1 MALKYN
7 KKYLEKLAKKILDG
21 KATEAEK
28 TFLQEYYQAFDKGP
42 GISGELSDQQINFL
56 KDEIKASLAAHLDVS
71 GKKVVPLYRQTALRI
86 AVAASIIFCLSIGG
100 YFILNRPQP
109 QPIAKNKTNDLAPGG
124 NKAILTLAGGR
135 QISLTDAKLGLLA
148 SQGSTIINK
157 TADGEIVYNT
167 HSGLLSAGGETYN
180 TITTP
185 RAGKWEVTLPDG
197 SKVWLDACSS
207 IHFPA
212 AFTGTGRTVEITGQ
226 AYFEVIHN
234 AAKSFRVTCNGQ
246 TVEDIGTHFNINAY
260 PDEPIVKTTLLAGA
274 IKVSNKAYARTL
286 KPGQQAIIG
295 HTNQIQVL
303 NDVNTGEAI
312 AWKNG
317 LFRFDNAGIASVMRQ
332 VARWYDVDIQYEGD
346 IPQRHFSGDISRSV
360 NASKL
365 LEILSYTGVHFK
377 IEAAPDGRQGK
388 KIIVTR

>member
-7 KKYLEKLAKKILDG
+7 KRYLEKLAKKILDG

-28 TFLQEYYQAFDKGP
+28 TFLQEYYRAFDKEP
-42 GISGELSDQQINFL
+42 GISGEFSDQQINLL
-56 KDEIKASLAAHLDVS
+56 KDEIKASLAVHLDAS
-71 GKKVVPLYRQTALRI
+71 RQKIVPLYRQTIPRI
-86 AVAASIIFCLSIGG
+86 AAAASIILCLSIGG

-109 QPIAKNKTNDLAPGG
+109 QPIAQNKTNDLAPGG

-148 SQGSTIINK
+148 SQGSTVINK
-157 TADGEIVYNT
+157 TADGEIVYKT
-167 HSGLLSAGGETYN
+167 HSVPSIGGETYN

-185 RAGKWEVTLPDG
+185 RAGKWEVTLPDN

-212 AFTGTGRTVEITGQ
+212 AFTGTNRTVEITGQ
-226 AYFEVIHN
+226 AYFEVVHN
-234 AAKSFRVTCNGQ
+234 AAKPFRVTCNGQ

-260 PDEPIVKTTLLAGA
+260 PDEPIIKTTLLAGA
-274 IKVSNKAYARTL
+274 VKVSNNAYARIL
-286 KPGQQAIIG
+286 KPGQQSIIDQT
-295 HTNQIQVL
+295 HRIQVL
-303 NDVNTGEAI
+303 NDANTGEAI

-317 LFRFDNAGIASVMRQ
+317 LFRFDNAGIAAVMRQ
-332 VARWYDVDIQYEGD
+332 VARWYDVDIQYEAD